1 MAYYAK
7 HKYSGAITN
16 GSKCK
21 VCGRMVISYSPINT
35 PAKPDT
41 EPNSSPSGT
50 YKTSYPNQAIY
61 DNGTVYHKPNQS
73 SSVNSTNSKGI
84 IKVHHVDMNGNPLV
98 KKAYSETFAQGRTIK
113 GENVKR
119 NINNYVYDHSEPS
132 SITVVGGQS
141 SQMFCYYRKI
151 QTTSP
156 TRKPNSIEKDP
167 VHSIMGLSTGGM
179 VDYTGLAMLH
189 GSKTRPEAVL
199 NADETKMWRE
209 KILSGHSNSLT
220 NQLLNFQ
227 NLVNGLS
234 LNLSGVNNTTNEGS
248 VNIERIEFN
257 MNASIAND
265 YDAKRAGQNA
275 FEEMMKIA
283 RKNGVQSVSRR

>member
-1 MAYYAK
+1 
-7 HKYSGAITN
+7 
-16 GSKCK
+16 
-21 VCGRMVISYSPINT
+21 
-35 PAKPDT
+35 
-41 EPNSSPSGT
+41 
-50 YKTSYPNQAIY
+50 
-61 DNGTVYHKPNQS
+61 
-73 SSVNSTNSKGI
+73 
-84 IKVHHVDMNGNPLV
+84 
-98 KKAYSETFAQGRTIK
+98 
-113 GENVKR
+113 
-119 NINNYVYDHSEPS
+119 
-132 SITVVGGQS
+132 
-141 SQMFCYYRKI
+141 
-151 QTTSP
+151 
-156 TRKPNSIEKDP
+156 
-167 VHSIMGLSTGGM
+167 M

-209 KILSGHSNSLT
+209 KILSGHSDSLT

-283 RKNGVQSVSRR
+283 RKSGVQSVSRR